1 MLILFFFFFSL
12 LALLLCHIVLQR
24 IFLDQLIKNF
34 LISAVINFL
43 LLNSLLSEYEVNL
56 DNQILLYLNTFLAQI
71 IYLIIIQSLR
81 SSIQIYILQNCKKID
96 IKNLQKEELKIFEYR
111 MVNLQKNNIIE
122 RKNDLVKDNSK
133 MILNLTY
140 YIFYIM
146 KKIYN
151 QKF

>member
-111 MVNLQKNNIIE
+111 MFNLQKNNIIE
-122 RKNDLVKDNSK
+122 KKNDLVKDNSK

>member
-12 LALLLCHIVLQR
+12 FVLFLCHIVLQR

-111 MVNLQKNNIIE
+111 MFNLQKNNIIE
-122 RKNDLVKDNSK
+122 KKNDLVKDNSK

>member
-111 MVNLQKNNIIE
+111 MLNLQKNNIIE

>member
-111 MVNLQKNNIIE
+111 MFNLQKNNIIE
-122 RKNDLVKDNSK
+122 KKNDLVKDNSK

-151 QKF
+151 RKF